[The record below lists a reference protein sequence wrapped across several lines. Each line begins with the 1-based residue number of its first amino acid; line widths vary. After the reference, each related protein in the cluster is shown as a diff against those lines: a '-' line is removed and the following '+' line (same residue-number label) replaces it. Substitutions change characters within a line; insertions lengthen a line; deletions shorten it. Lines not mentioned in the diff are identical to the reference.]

1 MKLLLRVYPRR
12 WRTRYGDEL
21 LSLLEAEPLTWRVAA
36 NVLRCGLGE
45 RLRGSD
51 PAPVRVLWAWSL
63 FVTGGMAFQKAS
75 EHWQV
80 VVPGADRALP
90 TAAFD
95 TAQVAAAIG
104 SVAVLAAVAL
114 AFPAFVRD
122 LRSGGWTALRRPIV
136 IASAV
141 TAVAAGALVAVALDH
156 DVAAA
161 WIFVTSAV
169 GSLFAWTR
177 AATLAARRLPP
188 VRVHR
193 QLALTVTA
201 TMVVVT
207 LAATAWF
214 ASVTAHAP
222 SFVGAEQLAV
232 IAMFMAAGLA
242 LAATGA
248 RVEGRGPA
256 A

>member
-12 WRTRYGDEL
+12 WRERYGNEL

-36 NVLRCGLGE
+36 NVLRSGLGE

-51 PAPVRVLWAWSL
+51 SAPLRVLWAWSL
-63 FVTGGMAFQKAS
+63 FVIGGTAFQKAA

-80 VVPGADRALP
+80 VVPGADRAVP
-90 TAAFD
+90 TAAFN
-95 TAQVAAAIG
+95 TAEVAAAIG
-104 SVAVLAAVAL
+104 SAAVLAAVAL

-141 TAVAAGALVAVALDH
+141 TAVAAGAIVAVALNH
-156 DVAAA
+156 DVIAAS
-161 WIFVTSAV
+161 IFITSGV

-188 VRVHR
+188 LRVHR
-193 QLALTVTA
+193 HLALTVTV
-201 TMVVVT
+201 TMVVIT
-207 LAATAWF
+207 IAAAVWF

-222 SFVGAEQLAV
+222 SFVGVEQLAV

-242 LAATGA
+242 VAATGA